1 MKRMKLSTKLGF
13 ILVGLIFFTFLT
25 FRLINKKVMPIFLDY
40 ADEETHKLATLIIND
55 AVNKQV
61 VEDLT
66 VDDLFIMT
74 KDDNG
79 EIVSIDFNSITV
91 NRVLTKTTSAIEQNL
106 RYLEKGKIEL
116 LELPDNVLIN
126 YDDNNLKEGIIFEIP
141 TGVLFN
147 NSLLSNIGPKIPVRI
162 NLVGSIISGVS
173 TKVTNY
179 GINNAL
185 IEVYVDLEVSLKV
198 LIPFISDTV
207 KVNTSVPVAIKLI
220 RGNIPEYYSNGI
232 NSPELSI
239 PIE

>member
-91 NRVLTKTTSAIEQNL
+91 NRVLTKT
-106 RYLEKGKIEL
+106 K
-116 LELPDNVLIN
+116 
-126 YDDNNLKEGIIFEIP
+126 F
-141 TGVLFN
+141 
-147 NSLLSNIGPKIPVRI
+147 
-162 NLVGSIISGVS
+162 
-173 TKVTNY
+173 KVFR
-179 GINNAL
+179 
-185 IEVYVDLEVSLKV
+185 K
-198 LIPFISDTV
+198 
-207 KVNTSVPVAIKLI
+207 
-220 RGNIPEYYSNGI
+220 R
-232 NSPELSI
+232 
-239 PIE
+239 